1 MPQMLIN
8 NFTRGQLDHDLNGR
22 FDMPFYAN
30 GFEVCRNFVSNYKG
44 NIKFRTGLAM
54 ISAIRGNAPA
64 VLHEFKFNTSQ
75 AYLLE
80 FTEGYLR
87 FYTYDAQGN
96 FGYVVDGGGN
106 IVELNT
112 GITLSQAQTIK
123 TAQNADV
130 MYIVAKGINPKKL
143 KRTSANTFTIENVV
157 PTGLDFSTAG
167 YPQAVAFYS
176 ARLWY
181 GGFDKEP
188 LKIYGSKST
197 DYDNFTIPASPKDE
211 DPLKL
216 TLSDITDPITWIDGG
231 NKNLYVGNSE
241 GATVVNGGTDGQPI
255 TSTAVEG
262 HLANHEGSYSC
273 MPVHKDSQVF
283 YVSNDQRVV
292 YMFDYDLMT
301 EKFKAADLN
310 WLSQE
315 ITKDKI
321 KRLAYKKDGNY
332 NMYALTEAGQL
343 LVLLYNSDESI
354 NGWFEQET
362 NGEIVDICTVT
373 RPDGKSDLFCVTLRS
388 GSYYLERLSDEIEF
402 SKFYD
407 TVYFASDTEKEFYN
421 RLIAEELKDCVYLDA
436 AQIYESKQ
444 NVSISY
450 TPSNDTEGVIT
461 AANNVFNSAHVGHN
475 IVYKTKTGKEYGYF
489 EITAF
494 VSATEVN
501 VKLLSESYYPDTWDE
516 WYISFDSISGLTPF
530 AGQTVSVVADGGY
543 YGDVEVD
550 NSGNLAIDRQA
561 TVICLGIPYTGIL
574 KTFNLGMYA
583 EGMNYQTVG
592 KRISEFV
599 LRFVNSCGVKIGTDL
614 SAMQD
619 VQYFVPQGFMDLPP
633 LPMDGDE
640 KRSVG
645 DDNYNWKEI
654 FVVQDKPLPM
664 NLTVIQYNIDFGR

>member
-30 GFEVCRNFVSNYKG
+30 GFEVCRNFISNYKG
-44 NIKFRTGLAM
+44 NIKFRTGLSM
-54 ISAIRGNAPA
+54 ISAIRGNVEA
-64 VLHEFKFNTSQ
+64 VLHEFKFNTTQ

-96 FGYVVDGGGN
+96 FGYVVDN
-106 IVELNT
+106 NNDIVELNT
-112 GITLSQAQTIK
+112 GITLAQAKTIK

-130 MYIVAKGINPKKL
+130 MYIVAEGMNPKKL
-143 KRTSANTFTIENVV
+143 KRTSANSFTIENVV
-157 PTGLDFSTAG
+157 PTGINFSTAG
-167 YPQAVAFYS
+167 YPRAVAFYS

-181 GGFDKEP
+181 GGFEKEP
-188 LKIYGSKST
+188 LNIYGSKST
-197 DYDNFTIPASPKDE
+197 DYDNFTIPASPKAE

-216 TLSDITDPITWIDGG
+216 VLSDITDPITWIDGG

-255 TSTAVEG
+255 TSTEVQG

-273 MPVHKDSQVF
+273 MPVHKDSQLF

-301 EKFKAADLN
+301 EKFKAVDLN

-321 KRLAYKKDGNY
+321 KRLTYKKDGNY
-332 NMYALTEAGQL
+332 NLYALTEVGQL

-354 NGWFEQET
+354 NGWFEQKT
-362 NGEIVDICTVT
+362 DGVIADMCTVT
-373 RPDGKSDLFCVTLRS
+373 RPDGKYDLFCATNRD
-388 GSYYLERLSDEIEF
+388 GTYYLERLSDEVEF
-402 SKFYD
+402 SKFYE
-407 TVYFASDTEKEFYN
+407 TTYFMEDDDKAYYN

-436 AQIYESKQ
+436 SQTYEAKQ
-444 NVSISY
+444 NVSITY
-450 TPSNDTEGVIT
+450 TPSNETTGVMT
-461 AANNVFNSAHVGHN
+461 AASAVFEAAHVGHY

-489 EITAF
+489 KIAAF
-494 VSATEVN
+494 VSSTEVN
-501 VKLLSESYYPDTWDE
+501 VELLSESYDPATWDE
-516 WYISFDSISGLTPF
+516 WYISFNQITGLTAY
-530 AGQTVSVVADGGY
+530 AGKTVSVVADGGY
-543 YGDVEVD
+543 YGDVEVTALGVL
-550 NSGNLAIDRQA
+550 SIDRET
-561 TVICLGIPYTGIL
+561 TVICLGLPYTGLL

-583 EGMNYQTVG
+583 EGNNYQTIG
-592 KRISEFV
+592 KRISEFI
-599 LRFVNSCGVKIGTDL
+599 LRFVNSCGVKAGTDL
-614 SAMQD
+614 ASMQE
-619 VQYFVPQGFMDLPP
+619 VQYFSSVGFMDLPP

-640 KRSVG
+640 KRPVG
-645 DDNYNWKEI
+645 DDMYNWKEI
-654 FVVQDKPLPM
+654 FIVQDKPLPM